1 MASSSIAL
9 SFSSLIQAFHLSLL
23 PIACASFPYHGLSFS
38 HFSTVCKS
46 AFCHFFGTV
55 LIHLCL
61 SNFPINIWITAF
73 ISIHLNCNN
82 SLAYSLAYF
91 SAPDVNVHPTRARST
106 SAVPHGGSPNCFV
119 FRFTRLS
126 FLSFN
131 PLCVSMYLRDLV
143 SL

>member
-1 MASSSIAL
+1 MASSSIAQ
-9 SFSSLIQAFHLSLL
+9 SFSSLIQAFNLSLL
-23 PIACASFPYHGLSFS
+23 PIACTSFPYQELSFS

-46 AFCHFFGTV
+46 AYCHFFSTV

-61 SNFPINIWITAF
+61 SNFPNKIWITAF
-73 ISIHLNCNN
+73 ISTHLNCSN
-82 SLAYSLAYF
+82 SLAYSLACF
-91 SAPDVNVHPTRARST
+91 SAPDVNVHPLRARST
-106 SAVPHGGSPNCFV
+106 SAVPHEGFPNHFV